1 MTIPLKAYQI
11 PAEQARCEITVIN
24 SRFIA
29 TLNPAPTLEAARDFI
44 AQIRREFADATHNVP
59 AYLVGGGATVTA
71 YCSDDGEPSGTA
83 GRPILAVLNGSG
95 LGDVAL
101 VVTRYFGGTKLG
113 TGGLVRAYTEAAQ
126 AVLAIMRRARYVVG
140 HTVLLAVPYSGF
152 ERVRLLVAAH
162 GGEILEQ
169 DFAADVTLTLRF
181 PLTSYEA
188 FCAALRDFSAG
199 AWQPEVMQTGEWVQA
214 IGSAKGLPS
223 PNL

>member
-1 MTIPLKAYQI
+1 MKDYFV

-29 TLNPAPTLEAARDFI
+29 SLSPAPTLEAARDFI
-44 AQIRREFADATHNVP
+44 AQIRREFADASHNVP

-95 LGDVAL
+95 FGDVAL

-126 AVLAIMRRARYVVG
+126 AVLAIARRARYIAG
-140 HTVLLAVPYSGF
+140 YTALLVLPYNGF
-152 ERVRLLVAAH
+152 ERVRLLVLAH

-181 PLTSYEA
+181 PLTGYEP
-188 FCAALRDFSAG
+188 FCAAVRDLSAG
-199 AWQPEVMQTGEWVQA
+199 AWQPEIMETGEWLQA
-214 IGSAKGLPS
+214 VD
-223 PNL
+223 

>member
-1 MTIPLKAYQI
+1 MKDYLI
-11 PAEQARCEITVIN
+11 PAEQTRCEIIVIN

-29 TLNPAPTLEAARDFI
+29 TLSPAPTVEAARDFI
-44 AQIRREFADATHNVP
+44 GQIRREFADATHNVP
-59 AYLVGGGATVTA
+59 AYRVGGGATVTA

-126 AVLAIMRRARYVVG
+126 AVLAVTRRARYVAGCVA
-140 HTVLLAVPYSGF
+140 LLVVPYSGF
-152 ERVRLLVAAH
+152 ERARLLTTAH

-181 PLTSYEA
+181 PLAGYER
-188 FCAALRDFSAG
+188 FCAAVRDISAG
-199 AWQPEVMQTGEWVQA
+199 AWQPEVIENAEWLQA
-214 IGSAKGLPS
+214 VD
-223 PNL
+223 